1 MKKNKISKKATVERL
16 DRSAHSV
23 IGLYEMLAQAQPDL
37 INEHKALLD
46 YASLNSCSSSI
57 SDE

>member
-1 MKKNKISKKATVERL
+1 MKKNNIPKQPPIDSLECSKK
-16 DRSAHSV
+16 SV

-37 INEHKALLD
+37 TDKDVTTRNHGI
-46 YASLNSCSSSI
+46 LNLTTPSR

>member
-1 MKKNKISKKATVERL
+1 MKKNKISEKVTLERF
-16 DRSAHSV
+16 DGSANSV